1 VTEVLDRPQ
10 DLTESQD
17 KGPKKKCTKCGLP
30 RPLKLFRT
38 IQDRKTKQVRRH
50 SWCIPCQQEHQR
62 NRRKATSTVKTR
74 AKEADRVAMYAT
86 DDQVRERRSA
96 RSAAQYRA
104 LAELRERHR
113 DEYSQLYKAALRSA
127 GLDEAA

>member
-1 VTEVLDRPQ
+1 MTEIVDTIQ
-10 DLTESQD
+10 
-17 KGPKKKCTKCGLP
+17 KKCTKCGVP
-30 RPLKLFRT
+30 RPLNLFRS
-38 IQDRKTKQVRRH
+38 IRDRQSGQTRRH

-74 AKEADRVAMYAT
+74 AKEAERVAIYTT
-86 DDQVRERRSA
+86 DEQVRERRSA

-113 DEYSQLYKAALRSA
+113 DEYGQLYRAALKSA
-127 GLDEAA
+127 GLEQS

>member
-1 VTEVLDRPQ
+1 MTEVLDRVQ
-10 DLTESQD
+10 NQTTRQAKDE
-17 KGPKKKCTKCGLP
+17 KKCTKCGTP
-30 RPLKLFRT
+30 RPLKMFRT
-38 IQDRKTKQVRRH
+38 IQDRKTGQVRRH

-113 DEYSQLYKAALRSA
+113 DEYGQLYQAALKSA
-127 GLDEAA
+127 GLDPV